1 MVLLNLP
8 QLDVNNLPKNVLNAA
23 DTAWSPAIRMGKG
36 WNDHI
41 RFDFRTNTRIT
52 KVKVVLKS
60 NSKKPFK
67 VSIQVSNSDVSWTTV
82 VTAEFPENGEI
93 IISPAQ
99 ETRYVRLVMD
109 EYEEDETNELP
120 AAIRQVTWVGRFVPK
135 VSSNLPCKEYT
146 TKITEHN
153 TRLGEF

>member
-36 WNDHI
+36 WNDDL

-60 NSKKPFK
+60 NS
-67 VSIQVSNSDVSWTTV
+67 
-82 VTAEFPENGEI
+82 
-93 IISPAQ
+93 
-99 ETRYVRLVMD
+99 
-109 EYEEDETNELP
+109 
-120 AAIRQVTWVGRFVPK
+120 
-135 VSSNLPCKEYT
+135 
-146 TKITEHN
+146 
-153 TRLGEF
+153 